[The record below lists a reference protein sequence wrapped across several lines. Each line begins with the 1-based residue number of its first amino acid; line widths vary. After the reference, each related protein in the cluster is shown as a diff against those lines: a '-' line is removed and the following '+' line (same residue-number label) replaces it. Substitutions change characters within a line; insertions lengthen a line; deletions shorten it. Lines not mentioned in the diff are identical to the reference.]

1 METYQKRFGNC
12 KNIPD
17 SDNKSSFKSNFFQQ
31 DIGEKLFSQPDEEL
45 EEFDFKSY
53 IGKDLQY
60 PFSLNPKVAFP
71 RD

>member
-1 METYQKRFGNC
+1 METYQKRFGNS

-17 SDNKSSFKSNFFQQ
+17 SENKSSFKSHSYQP
-31 DIGEKLFSQPDEEL
+31 DIGDKLFSQPDEQP

-53 IGKDLQY
+53 IHQDLRY

>member
-1 METYQKRFGNC
+1 MEAYQKRFGNS

-17 SDNKSSFKSNFFQQ
+17 SDNKSSFKSYSFQQ
-31 DIGEKLFSQPDEEL
+31 DIGEKLFSQPDGEP